1 MRLIDA
7 NRLVENIKA
16 YSKIEGTKL
25 SKTDGKIIDC
35 IISHIETLE
44 PTVETIPKVKLQE
57 IVDRLEEFKT
67 DFIGERFYEKHCGKI
82 LGEQACVGRN
92 CFYCSLSKTIEIVK
106 EVGRMNENCRNE

>member
-16 YSKIEGTKL
+16 YSKIEGTNL
-25 SKTDGKIIDC
+25 SKADGKIIDC

-57 IVDRLEEFKT
+57 IVEIFEKQAEECRKYWDVF
-67 DFIGERFYEKHCGKI
+67 DDEDSFGGMN
-82 LGEQACVGRN
+82 A
-92 CFYCSLSKTIEIVK
+92 YCHAISIVK
-106 EVGRMNENCRNE
+106 KVGGMNG